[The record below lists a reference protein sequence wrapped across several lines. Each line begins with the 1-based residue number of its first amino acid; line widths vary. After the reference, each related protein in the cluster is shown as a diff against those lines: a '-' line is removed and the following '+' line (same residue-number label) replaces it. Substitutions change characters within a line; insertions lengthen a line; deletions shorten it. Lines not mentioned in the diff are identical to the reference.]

1 MTTPR
6 RLLISGATGKQGG
19 ALINALLAR
28 PSHPF
33 ELYAI
38 TRNKDSKASKLLA
51 KQNVNLVEGDLD
63 NVDTLF
69 AQIPSPIWGVFSVPI
84 LDKGIKKEE
93 KQGKDL
99 TRASVEAGVFH
110 IVFTSTDRGGQEESE
125 NNPTEVPHFS
135 SKYRIEQDIKRAAA
149 ASNGKMTY
157 TFLRPVAFFNN
168 LTDNFI
174 GQAFVSMWQLNGLN
188 RNLHMISTKDIG
200 KVAAEAFL
208 NASDERYCNKGIS
221 LAGDALTPN
230 DAARIF
236 KEETGQEI
244 PSTYPWLAWMIRTL
258 VPDLRHMFSWFA
270 KSGFGTDVQAIRA
283 RYPFMSDFRT
293 WLREESDWRKDKTS

>member
-19 ALINALLAR
+19 ALIDALLAR
-28 PSHPF
+28 PSQPF

-38 TRNKDSKASKLLA
+38 TRNKNSEASRLLA
-51 KQNVNLVEGDLD
+51 KQNVKLVEGNLD
-63 NVDTLF
+63 NVDALF
-69 AQIPSPIWGVFSVPI
+69 AQVPSPIWGVFSVPV
-84 LDKGIKKEE
+84 LDKGIKTEE

-99 TRASVEAGVFH
+99 TRASVNAGVSH
-110 IVFTSTDRGGQEESE
+110 IIFTSTDRGGQDESE

-149 ASNGKMTY
+149 ASNGQLTY
-157 TFLRPVAFFNN
+157 TFLRPVAFFAN

-174 GQAFVSMWQLNGLN
+174 GKAFISIWRLNGLH

-208 NASDERYCNKGIS
+208 NASDELYRNKGIS

-244 PSTYPWLAWMIRTL
+244 PATYPWLAWMIRTL
-258 VPDLRHMFSWFA
+258 VPELRHMFGWFA
-270 KSGFGTDVQAIRA
+270 QSGFGTDVQDVRA
-283 RYPFMSDFRT
+283 RYPFMSDFRS
-293 WLREESDWRKDKTS
+293 WLREESDWRTKKTS